1 MWSMTGIKSQGRKG
15 NDMSGQNTKLEEEPK
30 QEKKTSKHREA
41 GYDREGKPSAG
52 ALKSWLLWAGLAIFI
67 CLAVVCILAV
77 VFSGQNRK
85 EAAILEV
92 DSDIVMK
99 FTLNRKGTVLNVQR
113 GDRRLL
119 KTDLEECCQEI
130 LVLCLENGWL
140 EEKEGVVFTIEACG
154 EGVRLNAERMAED
167 ICVYADALLKKKQ
180 AKGTVYVGV
189 LAEDARIRS
198 LAMENGC
205 TLSKAALAADL
216 VDENIRL
223 KTADEKRLCSLS
235 MGELSAEILE
245 QKYNTSFSMVTAGKI
260 YQKKASETVRVT
272 EGKEEETS
280 ENLSEAEQEGTGS
293 LTGSHMGAESGD
305 GEESGQAQTE
315 EAVETQPEGEEDA
328 ENRREEENEEI
339 PAETGAVPETSVQ
352 ESSVK
357 LPTESVTEPVE
368 PAASGTS
375 EPETAAPETTV
386 PSPLETPAP
395 ETTPPAAIV
404 PETTVPEPV
413 APESTVPETSKPS
426 AYYPSGSM
434 GPGFETEPTS
444 TDAVIQQV
452 VPLSP
457 ESD

>member
-1 MWSMTGIKSQGRKG
+1 
-15 NDMSGQNTKLEEEPK
+15 MSGQNTQLEEEPK
-30 QEKKTSKHREA
+30 QEKKTAKHREA
-41 GYDREGKPSAG
+41 GHDKEGKPSPD
-52 ALKSWLLWAGLAIFI
+52 ALKSWLLWAGMAIFV

-92 DSDIVMK
+92 DSEITMR
-99 FTLNRKGTVLNVQR
+99 FTLNRKGTVLSVQK

-119 KTDLEECCQEI
+119 KTDLEECCREI
-130 LVLCLENGWL
+130 LILCLENGWL

-198 LAMENGC
+198 LSMENGC

-216 VDENIRL
+216 VDENLRL

-260 YQKKASETVRVT
+260 YQKKASETVRTT

-280 ENLSEAEQEGTGS
+280 TDLSEAEQEETESLPGS
-293 LTGSHMGAESGD
+293 DRGAESGD
-305 GEESGQAQTE
+305 GEASGQA
-315 EAVETQPEGEEDA
+315 EAVEMEPQGEENA
-328 ENRREEENEEI
+328 EI
-339 PAETGAVPETSVQ
+339 STETWTEPQTNAQ
-352 ESSVK
+352 ESSVQSPPE
-357 LPTESVTEPVE
+357 LAPG
-368 PAASGTS
+368 PA
-375 EPETAAPETTV
+375 ETAASETPEPEAAPPETTIS
-386 PSPLETPAP
+386 SPLETAALETAPP
-395 ETTPPAAIV
+395 ETTPPAAIIPEREA
-404 PETTVPEPV
+404 PETTASESI
-413 APESTVPETSKPS
+413 APEAAAPETSKPS
-426 AYYPSGSM
+426 AYYPSGAI
-434 GPGFETEPTS
+434 GPGFETEPAS
-444 TDAVIQQV
+444 EDAVIQQV

-457 ESD
+457 EGN